1 MTPLV
6 ETVARAISWK
16 IDAHGDTERIEQ
28 QRVSLEWPRYREHA
42 QAAIAAVF
50 DADPRITA
58 LQAENEK
65 LRELLGE
72 CDWLLKWANEHLM
85 AFSNMRLETEFFS
98 RREHAIERIQAA
110 LEPKP

>member
-1 MTPLV
+1 MTP
-6 ETVARAISWK
+6 EDKARIKKAYRERAI
-16 IDAHGDTERIEQ
+16 
-28 QRVSLEWPRYREHA
+28 
-42 QAAIAAVF
+42 AVEAVLPKRSF
-50 DADPRITA
+50 ADPRITA

>member
-1 MTPLV
+1 MQT
-6 ETVARAISWK
+6 EYYEEAA
-16 IDAHGDTERIEQ
+16 DTH
-28 QRVSLEWPRYREHA
+28 LA
-42 QAAIAAVF
+42 LKNL
-50 DADPRITA
+50 RITA

>member
-1 MTPLV
+1 MTPIV
-6 ETVARAISWK
+6 ETVAQCDR
-16 IDAHGDTERIEQ
+16 DGDVGMSDTDT
-28 QRVSLEWPRYREHA
+28 
-42 QAAIAAVF
+42 F
-50 DADPRITA
+50 DAELLSPFNACYFRHDCHSRITA

-85 AFSNMRLETEFFS
+85 AFSNTRLETEFFS

-110 LEPKP
+110 LESKP